1 MRFACGDMRDHI
13 LSCQNGHR
21 PSYWRQRALR
31 QQERLSIDFR
41 EILRVVRFSTFAT
54 ISVKLGSVPAC
65 TGRPLYPEEQTSSGR
80 PGMIR
85 FVPKTGRGALRQFRR
100 RCYLPMIPLI
110 CTIAELIRCSLTR
123 IDTDSD
129 LIIRVLRAIAL
140 TVRQVRSPSALVAV
154 NASAFLDLAR
164 QPECS

>member
-1 MRFACGDMRDHI
+1 MLFTND
-13 LSCQNGHR
+13 
-21 PSYWRQRALR
+21 
-31 QQERLSIDFR
+31 
-41 EILRVVRFSTFAT
+41 T
-54 ISVKLGSVPAC
+54 
-65 TGRPLYPEEQTSSGR
+65 
-80 PGMIR
+80 
-85 FVPKTGRGALRQFRR
+85 
-100 RCYLPMIPLI
+100 LI

-140 TVRQVRSPSALVAV
+140 TVRKVRSPSALVAV